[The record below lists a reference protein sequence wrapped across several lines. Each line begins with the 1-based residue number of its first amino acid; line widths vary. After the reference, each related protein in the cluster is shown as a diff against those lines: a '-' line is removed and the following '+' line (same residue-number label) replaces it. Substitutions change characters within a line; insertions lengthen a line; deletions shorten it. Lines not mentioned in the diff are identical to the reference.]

1 MGIIDRPHPDRA
13 DGPPGPGVETIPDLR
28 SRLRP
33 GREVV
38 DPESWA
44 GGIPPEA
51 GIAPRVRLGRDRWF
65 NVLWLLPIGFVVL
78 IVAVAAAKGLHNM
91 PAVQDF
97 MNRYP
102 GTGYSVGHAHEAGI
116 PAWLSWQH
124 FFNLF
129 LMIFILRSGL
139 QILVDHPRLYFT
151 RDCTPG
157 KEWLRVRGPI
167 PDDPFWTAKDDSV
180 ELPRHVGLP
189 GIRHSIGL
197 ARWWHLG
204 IDMLW
209 LLNGAVFYILL
220 FATGEWRRI
229 VPTSWDVFPDA
240 VTVLIRYLSLDW
252 PTDNG
257 WVAYNSLQ
265 LLTYFLTVFVAAPLA
280 LLTGLA
286 MSPALSTR
294 LGRLGK
300 AFDIQVARSL
310 HFLVMLWF
318 LLFIAIHVTF
328 VVTTG
333 ALRNLNHMFAGRDDD
348 SWIGLGVFAIAT
360 VVVVLGWVAATPFT
374 FRHPRVVQRVGYA
387 LVGPLQR
394 LFEYADPK
402 PGAYS
407 DRDVSPYLWHNG
419 TYPDSA
425 EYRRLYDT
433 GFRDYRLRISG
444 LVRRPMELSIDDLH
458 ALPYHE
464 QTTQHFCIQGWS
476 GVATWGGVSMR
487 TILDLVEPLPEAKWV
502 VFYSLAEGSGGGIY
516 YDAHA
521 IEQMG
526 HHLTMLA
533 YDMNGAPLTYG
544 HGAPLRL
551 RNELQHGFKHV
562 KWVAAVEFVAD
573 FAEVGGGHGGYNEDH
588 EFYGYR
594 QSL

>member
-1 MGIIDRPHPDRA
+1 MGNGDRA
-13 DGPPGPGVETIPDLR
+13 TPRGASSSSEQGLGTIPAFR
-28 SRLRP
+28 SELQP
-33 GREVV
+33 GRDVV
-38 DPESWA
+38 DPHEWA
-44 GGIPPEA
+44 GGIPREA
-51 GIAPRVRLGRDRWF
+51 GIAPRVRVGRDKWF
-65 NVLWLLPIGFVVL
+65 NVLWLLPVGFVVL
-78 IVAVAAAKGLHNM
+78 IITVAAAKGLHNM
-91 PAVQDF
+91 PAVQNF
-97 MNRYP
+97 MAEYP
-102 GTGYSVGHAHEAGI
+102 GSGLAPGHEHMPGI

-129 LMIFILRSGL
+129 LIMFILRSGL

-151 RDCTPG
+151 RNCTPG
-157 KEWLRVRGPI
+157 KEWLRLRGPV

-180 ELPRHVGLP
+180 ELPRQVGLP

-204 IDMLW
+204 MDMLW
-209 LLNGAVFYILL
+209 LLNGVVFYVLL
-220 FATGEWRRI
+220 FTTGEWRRI
-229 VPTSWDVFPDA
+229 VPTRWEVFPDA

-265 LLTYFLTVFVAAPLA
+265 LLTYFVTVFVAAPLA
-280 LLTGLA
+280 LLTGLG

-294 LGRLGK
+294 LGRISKPLN
-300 AFDIQVARSL
+300 IQLARSL
-310 HFLVMLWF
+310 HFLVMMWF
-318 LLFIAIHVTF
+318 LLFIALHVTF

-348 SWIGLGVFAIAT
+348 SWVGFGVFLIAL
-360 VVVVLGWVAATPFT
+360 VVVVLGWVAATPLT
-374 FRHPRVVQRVGYA
+374 FRHPRLVQRVGYA

-394 LFEYADPK
+394 LFEYTDAK
-402 PGAYS
+402 PGTYS
-407 DRDVSPYLWHNG
+407 DADISPYLWHNG
-419 TYPDSA
+419 TYPDSD
-425 EYRRLYDT
+425 EYRRLYRS
-433 GFRDYRLRISG
+433 GFRDYRLRIFG
-444 LVRRPMELSIDDLH
+444 LVRDPVDLSLDDLR

-476 GVATWGGVSMR
+476 GVAKWGGVSMHSIMER
-487 TILDLVEPLPEAKWV
+487 VHPLPEAKWV
-502 VFYSLAEGSGGGIY
+502 VFYSLAEGSGGGTY

-521 IEQMG
+521 IEQMD

-533 YDMNGAPLTYG
+533 YTMNDDPLTYG

-562 KWVAAVEFVAD
+562 KWVAAIEFVDD
-573 FAEVGGGHGGYNEDH
+573 FRQLGGGHGGYNEDH

-594 QSL
+594 QTL

>member
-1 MGIIDRPHPDRA
+1 MGNIDRSTPHRA
-13 DGPPGPGVETIPDLR
+13 DGSTDHGVETITALR
-28 SRLRP
+28 SSLRP
-33 GREVV
+33 GRDVV
-38 DPESWA
+38 DPDTWA

-51 GIAPRVRLGRDRWF
+51 GTAPRVRLGRERWL

-78 IVAVAAAKGLHNM
+78 IVAVAVARGLHNM

-97 MNRYP
+97 MTRHP
-102 GTGYSVGHAHEAGI
+102 GTRLPAGHEHDPGI

-124 FFNLF
+124 FFNIF
-129 LMIFILRSGL
+129 LMTFILRSGL

-151 RDCTPG
+151 RNCTPG
-157 KEWLRVRGPI
+157 KEWLRIRGPV

-180 ELPRHVGLP
+180 ELPRHIGLP

-204 IDMLW
+204 MDMLW
-209 LLNGAVFYILL
+209 LLNGAVFYVLL

-229 VPTSWDVFPDA
+229 VPTSWEVFPDA

-252 PTDNG
+252 PNDDG

-294 LGRLGK
+294 FGRIGK
-300 AFDIQVARSL
+300 AFDIQFARSL

-318 LLFIAIHVTF
+318 LLFIGIHITF

-333 ALRNLNHMFAGRDDD
+333 ALRNLNHMFAGRDDS
-348 SWIGLGVFAIAT
+348 SWIGFGVFTVAM

-374 FRHPRVVQRVGYA
+374 FRHPRVVERVGYA
-387 LVGPLQR
+387 LVGPVQR
-394 LFEYADPK
+394 LFEYADAK

-407 DRDVSPYLWHNG
+407 DRDISPYLWHNG

-425 EYRRLYDT
+425 EYRHLYDT

-444 LVRRPMELSIDDLH
+444 LVRRPVELSLEDLH

-476 GVATWGGVSMR
+476 GVAKWGGVSMR
-487 TILDLVEPLPEAKWV
+487 TVLDLVEPLPEAKWV
-502 VFYSLAEGSGGGIY
+502 VFYSLAEGSGGGTY

-562 KWVAAVEFVAD
+562 KWVAAIEFVAD